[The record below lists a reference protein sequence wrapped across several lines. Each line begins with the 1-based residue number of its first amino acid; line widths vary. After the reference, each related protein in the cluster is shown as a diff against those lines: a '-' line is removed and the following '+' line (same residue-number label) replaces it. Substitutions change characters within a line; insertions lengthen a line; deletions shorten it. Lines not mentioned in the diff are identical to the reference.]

1 MLLRGSS
8 VSKFVNIT
16 PLGEIINDLSQR
28 FTHGYPDHKTLASD
42 DSKTLALRIDKTL
55 GSKINK
61 TLGSKINKTLGGHDV

>member
-8 VSKFVNIT
+8 VSKFANIT

-28 FTHGYPDHKTLASD
+28 FTHGYPDHKTLGVC
-42 DSKTLALRIDKTL
+42 IDKTL

-61 TLGSKINKTLGGHDV
+61 TLGSNNNKTLGGDQ

>member
-28 FTHGYPDHKTLASD
+28 FTHRYPDHKTLASD
-42 DSKTLALRIDKTL
+42 VDKTLGVCIDKTL

-61 TLGSKINKTLGGHDV
+61 TLGSNNNKTLGGDQ

>member
-28 FTHGYPDHKTLASD
+28 FTHGYPDHKTLA
-42 DSKTLALRIDKTL
+42 LRIDKTL

-61 TLGSKINKTLGGHDV
+61 TLGSNNNKTLGGDQ

>member
-28 FTHGYPDHKTLASD
+28 FTHGYPDHKTLA
-42 DSKTLALRIDKTL
+42 LCIDKTL

-61 TLGSKINKTLGGHDV
+61 TLGSNNNKTLGRDQ

>member
-42 DSKTLALRIDKTL
+42 VDKTLGVCIDKTL
-55 GSKINK
+55 GSNN
-61 TLGSKINKTLGGHDV
+61 NKTLGGDQ

>member
-8 VSKFVNIT
+8 VSKFFNIT

-28 FTHGYPDHKTLASD
+28 FTHGYPDDKTLG
-42 DSKTLALRIDKTL
+42 LRIDKTL

-61 TLGSKINKTLGGHDV
+61 TLGSNNSKTLGGDQ